1 MVPLLGIAAFLAL
14 LLLVLSRINAVV
26 VELTKWLSH
35 FRPLYKWGRKHYTR
49 TTLEART
56 GTLFKRLND
65 DAPFLTDR
73 MKVEWVDPGT
83 SRESFLQNGRIVV
96 RLRFDDRKDQN
107 VVHAASLF
115 VSTSLL
121 FKAKKYLGEAQRD
134 SLDLYVT
141 AKLLEQA
148 DDGLV
153 DVFLSEYL
161 LPRTDEDSRVSE
173 YFAAYE
179 TLARA
184 GLFFDVL
191 LREVDFLGAKVFGRR
206 SIPDLPPEV
215 DAVIDMLETLALR
228 AWRERVDLTLLR
240 EYCRTAV
247 VIVGMQEKVEE
258 GIGAWV
264 GFIEGVLV
272 PRNAESIYLL
282 GMWRNRQMLKE
293 IASRF
298 ADRYELIA
306 SRRATPIF
314 ADGIEREAAIVVL
327 QKHDPSVFQPRT
339 SERRNRLA
347 TANGAHQ
354 TVDVLARVRSFGD
367 QGYGFLELDT
377 GEGDIFFHLND
388 CLDPPSFVARG
399 DRVACDLV
407 PDDDEERLRARSVRF
422 LQLAPT
428 QEPRDVLAA
437 RARAARDSS
446 QEDAQPNV
454 GASDEPPSRARDLE
468 REDVAPTF
476 EPAPEGR
483 VRAEVCSFGAKQ
495 FGFLKMPDGRQAFF
509 HVNDCENPPMNV
521 KVGEA
526 VTCEVYF
533 DRPGRLKAREIRFGA
548 SISDESGNGFKS
560 LN

>member
-1 MVPLLGIAAFLAL
+1 MA
-14 LLLVLSRINAVV
+14 
-26 VELTKWLSH
+26 ELTKWLSH
-35 FRPLYKWGRKHYTR
+35 FRPLYKWGRKRYTR
-49 TTLEART
+49 TTLEARA
-56 GTLFKRLND
+56 GKLFKRLND

-73 MKVEWVDPGT
+73 MKVEWVDPDT
-83 SRESFLQNGRIVV
+83 SRASFLQNGKIVV
-96 RLRFDDRKDQN
+96 RLRFDDRADQN
-107 VVHAASLF
+107 LVHAASLF

-121 FKAKKYLGEAQRD
+121 FKAKRYLGQEQRD

-161 LPRTDEDSRVSE
+161 LPRTDEESRVSD
-173 YFAAYE
+173 YFSAYE

-206 SIPDLPPEV
+206 SVPDLPPEV
-215 DAVIDMLETLALR
+215 DGFIDMLETLALR

-258 GIGAWV
+258 GIGAWTR
-264 GFIEGVLV
+264 FIEGVLV

-293 IASRF
+293 IASQF

-314 ADGIEREAAIVVL
+314 ADGLEREAAIVVL

-347 TANGAHQ
+347 TTNGDPQQ
-354 TVDVLARVRSFGD
+354 TADVLARVRSFGD

-377 GEGDIFFHLND
+377 GEGDIFFHLKD
-388 CLDPPSFVARG
+388 CLDPPSFIARG
-399 DRVACDLV
+399 DRVACDLIL
-407 PDDDEERLRARSVRF
+407 DEDEARRRARSVRF

-437 RARAARDSS
+437 RAREARDSS
-446 QEDAQPNV
+446 QNTAQGNGGASGEAPFPAREVDREDA
-454 GASDEPPSRARDLE
+454 
-468 REDVAPTF
+468 APTF

-483 VRAEVCSFGAKQ
+483 VRAEVCSFGDKQ
-495 FGFLKMPDGRQAFF
+495 FGFLELPDGRQAFF
-509 HVNDCENPPMNV
+509 HVNDCEDPPTV
-521 KVGEA
+521 VRVGEK
-526 VTCEVYF
+526 VTCEIF
-533 DRPGRLKAREIRFGA
+533 FNRPGRLKARDVRF
-548 SISDESGNGFKS
+548 SDSMSDEGGNGFGSSK
-560 LN
+560 